1 MNINS
6 RINWQT
12 GMELTPQVFI
22 SLDERLDFKQQTAIR
37 IALGGRRMGLVPN
50 TTFDN
55 KGTFVRN
62 TFCIDRFQCMA
73 LLPSGRMVHTDE
85 EVSVKIPMLY
95 GELYYLT
102 VGIGEELVFFENEGV
117 PLHVRNMCMRFIR
130 WRNWN
135 RPTCFRLSVSR

>member
-1 MNINS
+1 
-6 RINWQT
+6 
-12 GMELTPQVFI
+12 MELTPQVFI

-50 TTFDN
+50 TAFDN

-102 VGIGEELVFFENEGV
+102 VGIGEELVFLRTRGYLYTSEICV
-117 PLHVRNMCMRFIR
+117 
-130 WRNWN
+130 
-135 RPTCFRLSVSR
+135 